1 MFIGIDASNIRAGG
15 GVTHLVQILMDGDST
30 RHDIQTVYVRTN
42 CDTARKL
49 LDRSWLRVIADSRL
63 NRSLQDR
70 REAR

>member
-15 GVTHLVQILMDGDST
+15 GVIHLVHILTDGDPT
-30 RHDIQTVYVRTN
+30 RHDIQTVYVWAN

-49 LDRSWLRVIADSRL
+49 PDRSWLRVIADSRL